1 MPLARGII
9 PSKLYLWRKRDE
21 VGGLLAGNAIA
32 IPWLSLPHDQ
42 QGHRPPT
49 TKQKGN
55 LHWYLRS

>member
-1 MPLARGII
+1 MPIARG
-9 PSKLYLWRKRDE
+9 LWRKRAE
-21 VGGLLAGNAIA
+21 VGGLLGVNAIA

-55 LHWYLRS
+55 LHWYLRT